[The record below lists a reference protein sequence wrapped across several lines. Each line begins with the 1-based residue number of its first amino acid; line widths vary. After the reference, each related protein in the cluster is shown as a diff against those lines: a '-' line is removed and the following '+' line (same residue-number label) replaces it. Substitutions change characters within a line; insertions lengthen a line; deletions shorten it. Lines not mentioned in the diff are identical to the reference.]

1 MKKILKNSTILI
13 TGGSGSWGKELT
25 RQLLQ
30 YYSPREIRIY
40 SRGEHKQ
47 VEMKREFQ
55 NKKIKYYI
63 GDVRDKNRLMLVSK
77 NVDFVFHL
85 AALKHV
91 PVCEENPWEAV
102 KTNIIGT
109 QNVIEAALEN
119 KVKKVIDVSTDKAV
133 DPFNLYGVTKA
144 CGEKL
149 MIAANLISDDTKFVC
164 VRGGNVVGTN
174 GSVVPLFIEQIAKL
188 NTLTLTDEKMTR
200 FFLRLSDAIRLVLK
214 ATIESIGGEVLV
226 MKMPAAK
233 IVDLSDVVINRLGNK
248 KSKIKLIG
256 IRPGEKVHEIL
267 VSKYEIPRTYDFDE
281 YFVILPQISLNE
293 TKRFYNGKKLLKT
306 DLLEFNSTNTR
317 ILTKKQIE
325 KLLEDEGWFSNVD
338 NRTSIRNLNQ
348 LEKDTLENIYK
359 SEGWID

>member
-1 MKKILKNSTILI
+1 MKKILKNSTVLI
-13 TGGSGSWGKELT
+13 TGGSGSWGRELT
-25 RQLLQ
+25 KQLLK

-77 NVDFVFHL
+77 NVDFIFHL

-109 QNVIEAALEN
+109 QNIIEAALEN

-149 MIAANLISDDTKFVC
+149 MIAANLISDHTKFVC

-174 GSVVPLFIEQIAKL
+174 GSVVPLFIEQILKL
-188 NTLTLTDEKMTR
+188 NTLTLTDPKMTR
-200 FFLRLSDAIRLVLK
+200 FFLKLSEAIKLVLK
-214 ATIESIGGEVLV
+214 ATIESVGGEVLV

-233 IVDLSDVVINRLGNK
+233 IIDLAQVVMNRLGNK
-248 KSKIKLIG
+248 KSKTKLIG

-281 YFVILPQISLNE
+281 YFVILPQIPLNE
-293 TKRFYNGKKLLKT
+293 TKRFYEGKKLLKIKF
-306 DLLEFNSTNTR
+306 DEFNSTNTK

-325 KLLEDEGWFSNVD
+325 MLLDDEGWFNNVN
-338 NRTSIRNLNQ
+338 NRTSIRNLDQ
-348 LEKDTLENIYK
+348 LEKNTLENIYK

>member
-1 MKKILKNSTILI
+1 MKTQFTKNTILL
-13 TGGSGSWGKELT
+13 TGGSGSWGQELT
-25 RQLLQ
+25 HQLLTN
-30 YYSPREIRIY
+30 YNPSEIRIY

-47 VEMKREFQ
+47 VEMKRKFQ

-77 NVDFVFHL
+77 NVDFIIHL

-109 QNVIEAALEN
+109 QNVIETALEN

-133 DPFNLYGVTKA
+133 DPYNLYGVTKA

-149 MIAANLISDDTKFVC
+149 MIAANLISDHTKFVC

-188 NTLTLTDEKMTR
+188 NTLTLTDPKMTR
-200 FFLRLSDAIRLVLK
+200 FFLKLPDAIKLVLK

-233 IVDLSDVVINRLGNK
+233 IVDLADVVINRLGNK
-248 KSKIKLIG
+248 KSKTKLIG

-267 VSKYEIPRTYDFDE
+267 VSKYEIPRTYDFGE
-281 YFVILPQISLNE
+281 YFVILPQISLSE
-293 TKRFYNGKKLLKT
+293 TKRFYQGKKLLKT
-306 DLLEFNSTNTR
+306 SFDEFNSTNTKM
-317 ILTKKQIE
+317 LSKKQIE
-325 KLLEDEGWFSNVD
+325 KLLEDEGWFDDVND
-338 NRTSIRNLNQ
+338 RTSIKNLDQ